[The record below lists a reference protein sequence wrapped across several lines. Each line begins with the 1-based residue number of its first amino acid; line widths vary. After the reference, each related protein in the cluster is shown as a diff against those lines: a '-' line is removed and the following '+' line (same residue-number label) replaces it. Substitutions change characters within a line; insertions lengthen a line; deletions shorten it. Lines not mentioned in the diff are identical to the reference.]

1 MRLVVGAVFAAS
13 LLAEEQAP
21 AGIVRGKLESWAGTL
36 AGGELRVQGGTGGI
50 LVCAYNDKTY
60 IERERLRIAVSSLK
74 PGSSLE
80 MVTDRHAGR
89 CYART
94 VHVIV
99 GVPASE
105 LPSPHRPRL
114 RPVRP
119 SWQSIVPRGNLTFSG
134 IVLRLNRE
142 SMLLRT
148 RSEGRK
154 TFLIRHD
161 TGFVDR
167 GRVVAADDLAVNT
180 QVFVR
185 AGRNFEGDLEA
196 YLIAWGE
203 ILPAR

>member
-1 MRLVVGAVFAAS
+1 MRMVVGAIIAAS

-21 AGIVRGKLESWAGTL
+21 SGIVRGKLDSWVGTL
-36 AGGELRVQGGTGGI
+36 AGGELRIVAGSGPI

-80 MVTDRHAGR
+80 MVTDRSAGR

-94 VHVIV
+94 VHVMV
-99 GVPASE
+99 GVSTSDVPT
-105 LPSPHRPRL
+105 PHRPRI

-134 IVLRLNRE
+134 IVLRLNGE

-154 TFLIRHD
+154 SIVLRHD

-167 GRVVAADDLAVNT
+167 GRVVEAADLAVNT

-196 YLIAWGE
+196 YLVAWGE